1 MAKKRS
7 IVSYDKL
14 SPELRKDLLKSFPD
28 GFGSALTTI
37 KTPTGE
43 TLEAV
48 IWETEEIIYLVKIT
62 KMLTN
67 ALDLDEDDDDDFGDI
82 AKPDDF
88 EEEEEEE
95 DEKPKKKKKSS
106 DYDDDEE
113 DDDDDSDEEEEED
126 EY

>member
-14 SPELRKDLLKSFPD
+14 SPELKKALLKSFPD
-28 GFGSALTTI
+28 GFGSALTVI

-48 IWETEEIIYLVKIT
+48 MWETDEIIYLVKIT
-62 KMLTN
+62 TMLTN
-67 ALDLDEDDDDDFGDI
+67 ALNLDEDDEDEGDLMDI

-88 EEEEEEE
+88 EDEEEEA
-95 DEKPKKKKKSS
+95 EKPKKKKKSS
-106 DYDDDEE
+106 DYDDEE
-113 DDDDDSDEEEEED
+113 DDED
-126 EY
+126 EDEDEDED

>member
-7 IVSYDKL
+7 IVSYEKL

-67 ALDLDEDDDDDFGDI
+67 ALDLDDDDDDFGDI

-106 DYDDDEE
+106 DYDYDEDDEDDSDDDDEE
-113 DDDDDSDEEEEED
+113 DD
-126 EY
+126 Y

>member
-28 GFGSALTTI
+28 GFGSSLTTI

-67 ALDLDEDDDDDFGDI
+67 ALDLDEDDDDDDFGDI

-88 EEEEEEE
+88 EEEDEEE
-95 DEKPKKKKKSS
+95 PKKKKKSS

-113 DDDDDSDEEEEED
+113 DYDDDSDEEEEED

>member
-14 SPELRKDLLKSFPD
+14 SPELKKALLKSFPD
-28 GFGSALTTI
+28 GFGSALTVI

-43 TLEAV
+43 KLEAV
-48 IWETEEIIYLVKIT
+48 MWETDEIIYLVKIT
-62 KMLTN
+62 TMLTN
-67 ALDLDEDDDDDFGDI
+67 ALNLDEDDEDDLMDI

-95 DEKPKKKKKSS
+95 EKPKKKKKSS
-106 DYDDDEE
+106 DYDDEE
-113 DDDDDSDEEEEED
+113 DDEDEDEDDD

>member
-14 SPELRKDLLKSFPD
+14 SPELKKALLKSFPD
-28 GFGSALTTI
+28 GFGSALTVI

-43 TLEAV
+43 KLEAV
-48 IWETEEIIYLVKIT
+48 MWETDEIIYLVKIT
-62 KMLTN
+62 TMLTN
-67 ALDLDEDDDDDFGDI
+67 ALNLDEDDEDDLMDI

-95 DEKPKKKKKSS
+95 EKPKKKKKSS
-106 DYDDDEE
+106 DYDDEEDNEDEDE
-113 DDDDDSDEEEEED
+113 DDD